1 MANERRLVFVKPDG
15 VQRGLSGEIISRL
28 EKTGLKI
35 IGMKIIHI
43 TKETASKHYQEHI
56 GRPFYETLVDFITS
70 SPVIALAFEGNNAI
84 SIIRKQM
91 GTTNPVEAEPGSIRG
106 DFGVD
111 IGRNLVHGSANSE
124 DAKRELEIFFNKSEL
139 VSYERSYDKWITE

>member
-1 MANERRLVFVKPDG
+1 
-15 VQRGLSGEIISRL
+15 
-28 EKTGLKI
+28 
-35 IGMKIIHI
+35 MKIIHI

-91 GTTNPVEAEPGSIRG
+91 GTTNPVEADPGSIRG

>member
-1 MANERRLVFVKPDG
+1 MANERTLVLVKPDG

-35 IGMKIIHI
+35 IGMKIINI

-56 GRPFYETLVDFITS
+56 GRPFYETLVDFIPS